1 MGVFRFRRYTWWAA
15 AAVVTLS
22 GRAAIAQAGTA
33 LDSATSAAI
42 APIVEQARAAK
53 LPTAPLYAKARE
65 GQVQRVPV
73 PRIEAAVRMLADR
86 MRVAH
91 EALAP
96 DATEQELSAAAD
108 AIKNGVPPETL
119 RAMRKAGGDGSLA
132 VPIGVLTQ
140 LIVRGVPVE
149 RRRFRSWICC
159 SGAVARNFIAL
170 DESVRQDVLAGGVR
184 RSLDLRLKDHPNLP
198 QSTTADGAGL
208 RTRRHPSD
216 RAEHQPGSCSTFL
229 LAGLLVVFAV
239 LACFTCAR
247 TATVGPA
254 TTLDVGATHLTRD
267 DFADTDGVTVAGL
280 WSRWTS
286 ASARRERCCTR
297 VSDGRS
303 RHRTRIG
310 VYAVPLNRMRLEG
323 GATGSSLERRRRAV
337 VELTAFGR
345 AHLLERWGVAC
356 SGAKVQWSAH
366 VPGNDRR
373 GRGGTGEADSVC
385 VERGHRQRV
394 HGVDADHER

>member
-1 MGVFRFRRYTWWAA
+1 
-15 AAVVTLS
+15 VVTLS

-86 MRVAH
+86 MRAAH

-149 RRRFRSWICC
+149 KASVQIVDLLQR
-159 SGAVARNFIAL
+159 GAVARNFIAL
-170 DESVRQDVLAGGVR
+170 DESVRQDVLAGR
-184 RSLDLRLKDHPNLP
+184 RPDESLDLRLKGIIPNLP

-208 RTRRHPSD
+208 TN
-216 RAEHQPGSCSTFL
+216 ASTPK
-229 LAGLLVVFAV
+229 
-239 LACFTCAR
+239 R
-247 TATVGPA
+247 P
-254 TTLDVGATHLTRD
+254 R
-267 DFADTDGVTVAGL
+267 
-280 WSRWTS
+280 
-286 ASARRERCCTR
+286 
-297 VSDGRS
+297 
-303 RHRTRIG
+303 
-310 VYAVPLNRMRLEG
+310 
-323 GATGSSLERRRRAV
+323 
-337 VELTAFGR
+337 
-345 AHLLERWGVAC
+345 
-356 SGAKVQWSAH
+356 
-366 VPGNDRR
+366 
-373 GRGGTGEADSVC
+373 
-385 VERGHRQRV
+385 
-394 HGVDADHER
+394 